1 MQCIHFLK
9 KKKLLTT
16 FIILRWKSESW
27 GKGKS
32 HGVQSIHTAFCDL
45 KCSISLETYF
55 SFNSRQCQYDQEH
68 KTNFKYSCT
77 VIGMV
82 FQTPKAE
89 SIIYYQCGRVEIA
102 WLSPEVWKAEAIFHY
117 PEILMS
123 LVIEWEDMMLLNLG
137 VIDSSPNPTKLGP
150 GDLLWQTIATS

>member
-1 MQCIHFLK
+1 MYYYPWRKWEKADEIGKIISDNAVILCSAYTFW

-16 FIILRWKSESW
+16 FIILRWKSEYW

-32 HGVQSIHTAFCDL
+32 HGVQSIHTEFCDL

-55 SFNSRQCQYDQEH
+55 SFNSRHCQYDQEH
-68 KTNFKYSCT
+68 KTSFKCSCT

-82 FQTPKAE
+82 FQTQKAE

-102 WLSPEVWKAEAIFHY
+102 WKLFFI
-117 PEILMS
+117 ILKS
-123 LVIEWEDMMLLNLG
+123 WC
-137 VIDSSPNPTKLGP
+137 
-150 GDLLWQTIATS
+150 LWSQSEKVRCSWI